1 KFGVEYGQTHI
12 KHKDA
17 NISAKARYLL
27 VASEYQVLPESK
39 VFAQWQRNAAKSL
52 TGTYGKVLSNTYI
65 VGADYELSKNVVSYV
80 QFAQAK
86 GTVATA
92 NGRTKTKDNRYGVG
106 LRVYF

>member
-1 KFGVEYGQTHI
+1 M
-12 KHKDA
+12 
-17 NISAKARYLL
+17 
-27 VASEYQVLPESK
+27 LPESK